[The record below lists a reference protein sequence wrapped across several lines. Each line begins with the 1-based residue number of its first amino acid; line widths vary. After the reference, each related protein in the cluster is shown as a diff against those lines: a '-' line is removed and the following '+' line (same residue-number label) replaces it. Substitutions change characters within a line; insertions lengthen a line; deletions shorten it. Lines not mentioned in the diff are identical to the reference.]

1 MSDRRSVWATLA
13 GTLVTLG
20 GAVVIYKATERREL
34 CWWTDPIF
42 WIGAAA
48 LAAGAVIFVVLLVPP
63 WLTDRHVRQARS
75 EQLLLEGR
83 ANQRDGLDEIVR
95 ELGQISSQLKGEL
108 RWGKRGSLFP
118 NAAWTKN
125 QHLVSGETHT
135 LVDSAYGQAHLL
147 DQETLSATQ
156 AELDANETHTRQQAK
171 EAVDRAAEA
180 VRDIR
185 DEIQL

>member
-1 MSDRRSVWATLA
+1 
-13 GTLVTLG
+13 
-20 GAVVIYKATERREL
+20 VV
-34 CWWTDPIF
+34 
-42 WIGAAA
+42 
-48 LAAGAVIFVVLLVPP
+48 AGAIIFLLLLVPS
-63 WLTDRHVRQARS
+63 WLTDRQVRQARS

-118 NAAWTKN
+118 NTAWAKN
-125 QHLVSGETHT
+125 QHLVTGETHT
-135 LVDSAYGQAHLL
+135 LVDSAYEQAHLL

-156 AELDANETHTRQQAK
+156 ADLDKNETYARQQVK
-171 EAVDRAAEA
+171 ETVDRAADQ
-180 VRDIR
+180 VRDLR